1 MFDLVEK
8 RIVNSSKGFEILIS
22 LLFLVY
28 KLRRENTQPENMCD
42 IVFENVTGRDGT
54 VNRTSVY
61 AEAAA
66 RCAL

>member
-1 MFDLVEK
+1 
-8 RIVNSSKGFEILIS
+8 
-22 LLFLVY
+22 
-28 KLRRENTQPENMCD
+28 MCD
-42 IVFENVTGRDGT
+42 IVSENVTGRDGT